1 MNEQLRQL
9 LADLSRSLYE
19 ALADSPELG
28 RKLDQIRQEGY
39 SVYLLLDGNGSEEP
53 EPTSLPVPVSGTRE
67 PEFRIDVKD
76 LRFLRSIGI
85 DPTRRLKRRRAR
97 RKDSSEAS

>member
-1 MNEQLRQL
+1 MDEQLRQL

-19 ALADSPELG
+19 ALAESPEVG

-39 SVYLLLDGNGSEEP
+39 SVYLLLDGNRRDDAMPSN
-53 EPTSLPVPVSGTRE
+53 TLAPVTGDRE
-67 PEFRIDVKD
+67 PEFRIDVRD

-85 DPTRRLKRRRAR
+85 DPTRRLKRRRASR
-97 RKDSSEAS
+97 RGGPEAP